1 MPMKRTRCLE
11 LTKQFDPIYPA
22 GHSNFRIPME
32 ATRYRVFVKRTEGSR
47 VWDEDDNEY
56 IDYMGGQGA
65 NLLGHRHPE
74 WANAITEYLEDRS
87 P

>member
-1 MPMKRTRCLE
+1 MTSSSPA
-11 LTKQFDPIYPA
+11 IYPA

-32 ATRYRVFVKRTEGSR
+32 ATEYRVFVKRAEGSR

-56 IDYMGGQGA
+56 IDYLGGQGV

-74 WANAITEYLEDRS
+74 WVNAIS
-87 P
+87 G